1 MNIRNIRA
9 AAILRAAA
17 NIRAAAFAAAT
28 LVLAAAAL
36 LALAAPARAETVKVG
51 ITRLMG
57 YAGVPVA
64 EAQGY
69 FKEQGIDIELVEF
82 HSAAPIGVATASG
95 DTEFGISGMS
105 ASFYTLAAHG
115 QLRLIASASQDH
127 PGFHTLILVAS
138 NKAWDDGLRAP
149 KDLPGHSV
157 AITQVGTSLEY
168 SLGLIAKRERFAF
181 DKLAL
186 KPLQSNPNVVSALKG
201 GTVDAALMPAG
212 PVLPLIDTQEIH
224 ALGYVGEICDGFGGS
239 MLFTSAAVAN
249 SKPDLVKRFLAAYRK
264 GLQDLHAAF
273 VGPKGERRDGPGAEK
288 MWHILTDFTQL
299 PQKQLA
305 DVVPYFDPK
314 GRVDLG
320 DVERQIAWYRAQ
332 QLLKGDVDAEK
343 FVDKRF
349 ALTTKATG
357 S

>member
-1 MNIRNIRA
+1 MNIRNFRAADSRA
-9 AAILRAAA
+9 AAR
-17 NIRAAAFAAAT
+17 T
-28 LVLAAAAL
+28 LAAARAL
-36 LALAAPARAETVKVG
+36 AAALAITAALALASPLHAETVKVG

-64 EAQGY
+64 DAQGY
-69 FKEQGIDIELVEF
+69 FKEQGITIEPVEF

-95 DTEFGISGMS
+95 DTDFGISGMS
-105 ASFYTLAAHG
+105 ASFYTLASHG

-138 NKAWDDGLRAP
+138 NKAWDEGLRAP

-181 DKLAL
+181 EKLAL

-212 PVLPLIDTQEIH
+212 PVMPLVATKEIH
-224 ALGYVGEICDGFGGS
+224 ALGYVGDICDGFGGS

-249 SKPDLVKRFLAAYRK
+249 TKPDLVKRFLTAYRK
-264 GLQDLHAAF
+264 GLADLHDAF
-273 VGPKGERRDGPGAEK
+273 VGPKGERRDGPGAARL
-288 MWHILTDFTQL
+288 WTILTEFTQL
-299 PQKQLA
+299 PKEQLA

-314 GRVDLG
+314 GRIDLA
-320 DVERQIAWYRAQ
+320 DVERQIAWYRSQ
-332 QLLKGDVDAEK
+332 QLLKGDVNAEK

-349 ALTTKATG
+349 ALTANSTG

>member
-1 MNIRNIRA
+1 MNIRNSRA
-9 AAILRAAA
+9 ATMRNSRTARI
-17 NIRAAAFAAAT
+17 I
-28 LVLAAAAL
+28 AAAL
-36 LALAAPARAETVKVG
+36 AVTAALALAAPARAETVKVG

-64 EAQGY
+64 DALGY
-69 FKEQGIDIELVEF
+69 FKEQGITIEPVEF
-82 HSAAPIGVATASG
+82 HSAAPIGVATAAG
-95 DTEFGISGMS
+95 DTDFGISGMS
-105 ASFYTLAAHG
+105 ASFYTLASHG

-138 NKAWDDGLRAP
+138 NKAWDEGLRAA
-149 KDLPGHSV
+149 KDLPGRSV

-181 DKLAL
+181 DKLAI

-212 PVLPLIDTQEIH
+212 PVMPLVASKEIH
-224 ALGYVGEICDGFGGS
+224 SLGYVGDICDGFGGS
-239 MLFTSAAVAN
+239 MLFTSTAVAN
-249 SKPDLVKRFLAAYRK
+249 AKPDLVKRFLIAYRK
-264 GLQDLHAAF
+264 GLADLHNAF
-273 VGPKGERRDGPGAEK
+273 VGPKGERRDGPGIEK
-288 MWHILTDFTQL
+288 MWSILTDFTQQ
-299 PQKQLA
+299 PKDQLA
-305 DVVPYFDPK
+305 EVVPYFDPK

-320 DVERQIAWYRAQ
+320 DVERQIAWYRSQ
-332 QLLKGDVDAEK
+332 QLLKGDVEAEK

-349 ALTTKATG
+349 ALTTNSTG